1 MRPDDHHELSM
12 GLSLTAC
19 RRNAKAISHVAV
31 WIVMLG
37 HPVFSQTPPVLD
49 TVFPVSAQS
58 GTSVE
63 VTVNGSN
70 LEGLQSL
77 HCSVPG
83 IQCEQSKPNHFRLT
97 IPADARPG
105 LYDLWA
111 VGNNGISAPRTFAVG
126 NRVEQTEIEPNESV
140 LDAMA
145 VPLNSVINGQLDK
158 AGDVDYFR
166 FEAKAGQRFVVECWA
181 ERMDSRLRAVLEIFD
196 SGGKR
201 LAVNRGYFG
210 SDPLIVFRVP
220 ADGAFVVKV
229 YDLISSG
236 SAEHYYRLDIDTGPR
251 VAFSIPTVI
260 ERGKASRVTLYG
272 WNLKQ
277 GPAAAVP
284 QPSGSSSN
292 LAISRNQP
300 IENFDSIAV
309 EIPASLAEASW
320 PLPVQ
325 LQPTQAVLT
334 EAAFPFY
341 LAGSHAPVLIGITD
355 VPVMTDDAENH
366 SHASAQVIPVPCDVS
381 GQLVAGDERDWFAID
396 GRRGEVFFIEALG
409 QRIGSPVDL
418 QISLHGNDDTQTQT
432 DEALSDQPL
441 VLAQFADETR
451 NVGGAFPTSHLDPAG
466 RFVCP
471 ADGRFL
477 IAVQNLTGGFY
488 RDPRRTYRLCVRREE
503 PDFQVVAIPH
513 SVKPAGLNL
522 QRGGREV
529 LELLAIRRRG
539 WEGAIRVLAKDLP
552 GGIECSDVWFGP
564 GVDRTTLVVSA
575 DQNAAELLGELKL
588 EAHAEDGAHKIPC
601 DVHGGTVV
609 RSGTPGGWGRMISK
623 IPLAVSGESRL
634 QITANGHET
643 VEHQLYGNLP
653 PTHSPGGVLDV
664 AIRIERGEA
673 EHQAPVKLTG
683 TGLPDVIPNQSTII
697 PAGQAT
703 GYLSFQLP
711 SSLPTGHYSLAIRAE
726 TTVPTSDGKTET
738 LVVHSNPVTIDVKP
752 AAFLVEVDPFAVKQA
767 RRGETIQIGYSARRL
782 NGFIG
787 KMHTEL
793 AAPGLVTDVPG
804 LRGRGE
810 TFVGQTDSGSL
821 QIVIND
827 DAPLGPQPFLRLFT
841 VGVLED
847 EPISQ
852 GSHFLSL
859 EILE

>member
-12 GLSLTAC
+12 RLSLTAC
-19 RRNAKAISHVAV
+19 RRNARAILHVAV
-31 WIVMLG
+31 WIVMLA
-37 HPVFSQTPPVLD
+37 HSVFAQTPPVLN
-49 TVFPVSAQS
+49 TVFPASAQC
-58 GTSVE
+58 GTAIE
-63 VTVNGSN
+63 VTVSGSN

-83 IQCEQSKPNHFRLT
+83 IQCEQSNPNHFRLT

-111 VGNNGISAPRTFAVG
+111 VGDNGISAPRTFAVG
-126 NRVEQTEIEPNESV
+126 NRAEQTEIEPNESM

-145 VPLNSVINGQLDK
+145 VPLNSAINGQLDK

-166 FEAKAGQRFVVECWA
+166 FEAKAGQRVVVECWA

-201 LAVNRGYFG
+201 IAVNRGYFG
-210 SDPLIVFRVP
+210 SDPLIDFRVP

-229 YDLISSG
+229 HDLISSG
-236 SAEHYYRLDIDTGPR
+236 SAEHYYRLDIDTRPR
-251 VAFSIPTVI
+251 VAFSVPTVI

-277 GPAAAVP
+277 GAAAAVP
-284 QPSGSSSN
+284 QSPGSSSTSAA
-292 LAISRNQP
+292 LPNQP
-300 IENFDSIAV
+300 IDDLDSIEV
-309 EIPASLAEASW
+309 EIPATLAESSW
-320 PLPVQ
+320 PLPVR
-325 LQPTQAVLT
+325 LQPAQAVLAG
-334 EAAFPFY
+334 AAFPFY
-341 LAGSHAPVLIGITD
+341 LAGSHAPVVIGITD
-355 VPVMTDDAENH
+355 VPVIIDHAENH
-366 SHASAQVIPVPCDVS
+366 SHASAQVIPVPCEVS

-418 QISLHGNDDTQTQT
+418 QISLHGNDDTQTQAN
-432 DEALSDQPL
+432 EALSDPPL
-441 VLAQFADETR
+441 ILAQFADETR
-451 NVGGAFPTSHLDPAG
+451 NLGGEFPTSHLDPAG

-471 ADGRFL
+471 ADGQFL
-477 IAVQNLTGGFY
+477 IAFQNLTGGFY
-488 RDPRRTYRLCVRREE
+488 RESRRTYRLSVRREE
-503 PDFQVVAIPH
+503 PDFRIVAIPQ
-513 SVKPAGLNL
+513 SGKLDGLNL

-539 WEGAIRVLAKDLP
+539 WEGSIRVVPKNLP

-575 DQNAAELLGELKL
+575 DRNATELFGELKL
-588 EAHAEDGAHKIPC
+588 EAHTDDGAHKIQR

-609 RSGTPGGWGRMISK
+609 RSGTPGGRGRIISK
-623 IPLAVSGESRL
+623 IPLVVSGDSRL
-634 QITANGHET
+634 QITANGHES
-643 VEHQLYGNLP
+643 VEHQLYGSLS

-664 AIRIERGEA
+664 AVRIERGEA
-673 EHQAPVKLTG
+673 EHQAPVKLIG

-697 PAGQAT
+697 PARQAT

-711 SSLPTGHYSLAIRAE
+711 STLPTGRYSLVIRAE
-726 TTVPTSDGKTET
+726 TTVPISDAKTET

-752 AAFLVEVDPFAVKQA
+752 AAFLLEVDPFAVKQA
-767 RRGETIQIGYSARRL
+767 RRGETIQIGYSARRQ

-793 AAPGLVTDVPG
+793 AVPGLVTDVPG

-847 EPISQ
+847 EPIYQ
-852 GSHFLSL
+852 GSRFLTL
-859 EILE
+859 EIVE